1 MRQILLFGSLL
12 ALSAFNNGISQNET
26 AAAGGNTQVTAAG
39 QAAAGPVRHRCF
51 ESSVGQNNQR

>member
-12 ALSAFNNGISQNET
+12 ALSAFNNGISQNEP
-26 AAAGGNTQVTAAG
+26 AAAGDNTHVTAAG
-39 QAAAGPVRHRCF
+39 EAIAGPGRHRCF